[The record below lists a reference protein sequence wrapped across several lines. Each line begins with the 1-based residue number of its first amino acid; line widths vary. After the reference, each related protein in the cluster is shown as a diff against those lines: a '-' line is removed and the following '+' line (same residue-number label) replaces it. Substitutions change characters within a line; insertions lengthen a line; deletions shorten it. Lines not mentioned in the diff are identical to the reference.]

1 MSKHGLGGAPGV
13 GVLIG
18 VRVPVRGW
26 RALAQHAPKYAVR
39 EAALALVVRGL
50 DLARL
55 ATVNSLIIENSSPI
69 ENGDFERF
77 LAFRLARIG
86 IFL

>member
-50 DLARL
+50 DLPREARE
-55 ATVNSLIIENSSPI
+55 AHEPAAAVPPAPKDGSPLYEYYKI
-69 ENGDFERF
+69 
-77 LAFRLARIG
+77 RLY
-86 IFL
+86 